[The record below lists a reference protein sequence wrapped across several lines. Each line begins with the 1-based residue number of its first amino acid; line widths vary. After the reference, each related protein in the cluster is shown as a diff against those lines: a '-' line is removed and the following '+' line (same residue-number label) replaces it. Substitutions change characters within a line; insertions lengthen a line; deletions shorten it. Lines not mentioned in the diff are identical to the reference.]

1 MTWSFWM
8 YADAASLNGEVY
20 NDNIFS
26 IDFENQQVTTCPT
39 QPANTQSFAMASF
52 LPVLAD

>member
-1 MTWSFWM
+1 M